1 MDGFRSWTREGPV
14 TSPFAHPRGLRGR
27 LAGRLMALVNRRA
40 SREVAAL
47 VPLRSG
53 DTPSDTVL
61 EVGFGPGVLLAALRA
76 RPERPVLVG
85 VDPSAEMAELA
96 ARRVPEAEVR
106 LGTADRT
113 GLPDASVDRVVS
125 LNTVAIWPDLD
136 AGLDELCR
144 VVRPGG
150 SIVLAWHSAAAR
162 SPISR
167 RLALPEEQL
176 RRIEDGLAER
186 CATVERLAVTDAV
199 VFRATR

>member
-1 MDGFRSWTREGPV
+1 MDAESSWTRDEPV
-14 TSPFAHPRGLRGR
+14 RSPFAHPRGLRGR
-27 LAGRLMALVNRRA
+27 LAGRLMELVNRRA

-47 VPLRSG
+47 VPLR
-53 DTPSDTVL
+53 DEETVL
-61 EVGFGPGVLLAALRA
+61 EVGYGPGVLLAALRA

-167 RLALPEEQL
+167 RLALPRSSFGGSRTAWGSGV
-176 RRIEDGLAER
+176 RRWSGWR
-186 CATVERLAVTDAV
+186 
-199 VFRATR
+199 

>member
-1 MDGFRSWTREGPV
+1 ME
-14 TSPFAHPRGLRGR
+14 
-27 LAGRLMALVNRRA
+27 LVNRRA

-47 VPLRSG
+47 VPLR
-53 DTPSDTVL
+53 DEETVL
-61 EVGFGPGVLLAALRA
+61 EVGYGPGVLLAALRA

-113 GLPDASVDRVVS
+113 GQPHASVDRVVS

-167 RLALPEEQL
+167 RLALPRSSFGGSRTAWGSGV
-176 RRIEDGLAER
+176 RRWSGWR
-186 CATVERLAVTDAV
+186 
-199 VFRATR
+199 